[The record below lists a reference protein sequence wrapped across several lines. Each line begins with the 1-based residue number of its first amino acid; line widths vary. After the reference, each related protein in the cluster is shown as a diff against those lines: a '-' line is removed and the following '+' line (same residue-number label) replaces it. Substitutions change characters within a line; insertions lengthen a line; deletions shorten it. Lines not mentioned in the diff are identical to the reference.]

1 MNFADNL
8 KALRKEKGLTQ
19 EELSCATGI
28 SVHSINSYESGR
40 RVPNAKTMLT
50 LARYFQVSG
59 DFLLGKTVNRE
70 DPFKW
75 RDFENMET
83 VKDAITGLFHRLLDS
98 TRSSSDH
105 NQKMVFDI
113 LVELRH
119 LLISDNLTEA
129 QMAAALDLLQMVL
142 GISTRFIDTC
152 SASVASSE
160 LSRLTRSV
168 DACTEQYQKALTTA
182 AAAFN
187 ASILT
192 LPTPM
197 EEIAIYDLPASAG
210 TGQFL
215 DSQDFS
221 MMEFPV
227 DIIPRGTSF
236 GVRVSGSSMLPT
248 IQDGEVVFLKRQSFL
263 EDGDIGVFI
272 LNGDAYCKRYRS
284 VGGVRLE
291 SDNHAAYPPL
301 EVGESDDLRIL
312 GKVIGHVYP

>member
-28 SVHSINSYESGR
+28 SFHSINSYESGR

-129 QMAAALDLLQMVL
+129 QMAAGPRPSADGPRYLHPLYRHLLGLCCLLRALPPHPQRGCLHRAIPKGVDNSGRRLQRQYPHP
-142 GISTRFIDTC
+142 T
-152 SASVASSE
+152 
-160 LSRLTRSV
+160 
-168 DACTEQYQKALTTA
+168 DA
-182 AAAFN
+182 
-187 ASILT
+187 
-192 LPTPM
+192 
-197 EEIAIYDLPASAG
+197 
-210 TGQFL
+210 
-215 DSQDFS
+215 
-221 MMEFPV
+221 
-227 DIIPRGTSF
+227 
-236 GVRVSGSSMLPT
+236 
-248 IQDGEVVFLKRQSFL
+248 DG
-263 EDGDIGVFI
+263 GDRH
-272 LNGDAYCKRYRS
+272 L
-284 VGGVRLE
+284 
-291 SDNHAAYPPL
+291 
-301 EVGESDDLRIL
+301 
-312 GKVIGHVYP
+312 

>member
-1 MNFADNL
+1 MPLLACFIAFWTPL
-8 KALRKEKGLTQ
+8 APVPTIIKKWYLISW
-19 EELSCATGI
+19 LSCAIFSFPIT
-28 SVHSINSYESGR
+28 SPRPRWR
-40 RVPNAKTMLT
+40 R
-50 LARYFQVSG
+50 
-59 DFLLGKTVNRE
+59 
-70 DPFKW
+70 
-75 RDFENMET
+75 
-83 VKDAITGLFHRLLDS
+83 
-98 TRSSSDH
+98 
-105 NQKMVFDI
+105 
-113 LVELRH
+113 
-119 LLISDNLTEA
+119 
-129 QMAAALDLLQMVL
+129 ALDLLQMVL